1 MFIKMITWIDIKSI
15 FPREISIHI
24 SEYDHQH
31 RINNSKLL
39 DELLDQTQLL
49 YCGNI
54 YCDEELEK
62 YWMIN
67 RKIYGKEYY
76 LCCNNCV
83 GECEDNR
90 REYLKAM
97 YYRKQMKHKI

>member
-1 MFIKMITWIDIKSI
+1 MITWLDIKSR
-15 FPREISIHI
+15 FPREIYIHI

-67 RKIYGKEYY
+67 QIIYGKEYY
-76 LCCNNCV
+76 LCFNNCV
-83 GECEDNR
+83 
-90 REYLKAM
+90 
-97 YYRKQMKHKI
+97 

>member
-1 MFIKMITWIDIKSI
+1 MITWLDIETR
-15 FPREISIHI
+15 FPKEIYTHI
-24 SEYDHQH
+24 SEYDYQH
-31 RINNSKLL
+31 RINYRKLMY
-39 DELLDQTQLL
+39 ELLEETKLL

-67 RKIYGKEYY
+67 KKIYGKEYY
-76 LCCNNCV
+76 LCCNNCI

-90 REYLKAM
+90 REYLKAV
-97 YYRKQMKHKI
+97 YYRNQIKDKI